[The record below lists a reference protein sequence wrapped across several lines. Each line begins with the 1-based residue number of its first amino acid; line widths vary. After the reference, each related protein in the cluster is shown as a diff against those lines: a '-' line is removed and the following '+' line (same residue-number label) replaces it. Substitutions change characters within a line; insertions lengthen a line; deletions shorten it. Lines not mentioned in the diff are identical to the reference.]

1 MFRNYL
7 IKRLLLFIPTLWA
20 ITLLGFGL
28 SKLAPGDPVALVL
41 GEADQDRVI
50 NEVAYLQ
57 KRKEL
62 GLDKPIFYFSIAALS
77 ETDTL
82 HKIPRPEWRELAAAL
97 TFYTGN
103 WAWVNQYLTF
113 IKKLKTN
120 ILQDTTLS
128 NENKTLFLS
137 LLQQLVIAK
146 NQENILQVLQK
157 IPLDSLSIESRSLLK
172 QLNQHVYSI
181 DTQKTLWKNYLP
193 VIHFHGLDNQYHH
206 WLLNALQ
213 MDFGISYVDQRP
225 VKTKIREALFWTV
238 IINFFSILII
248 YGLGIWIGVQGA
260 QYYGTKKEKILSA
273 LTLIWYSMPSFW
285 VGSLLIMILG
295 AWLKIFPV
303 SGIQSIANSENW
315 PFLQRLADWAYHLV
329 LPIIC
334 LAYNSIA
341 FLSKQ
346 MQNAMLETLSTEYIQ
361 TAKAKGLS
369 SRTVIWKHAF
379 KNSLFPMITLFAN
392 IFPAMVGGSVI
403 IETIFSLPG
412 MGFLLYQSIYARD
425 YPVMIAVF
433 TLSGVMTILGIL
445 VSDIL
450 YKQID
455 PRVQFD
461 KS

>member
-146 NQENILQVLQK
+146 NQENIIQVLQK
-157 IPLDSLSIESRSLLK
+157 IPKDSLSIESRSLLK

-193 VIHFHGLDNQYHH
+193 VIL
-206 WLLNALQ
+206 
-213 MDFGISYVDQRP
+213 
-225 VKTKIREALFWTV
+225 
-238 IINFFSILII
+238 ILRK
-248 YGLGIWIGVQGA
+248 L
-260 QYYGTKKEKILSA
+260 
-273 LTLIWYSMPSFW
+273 
-285 VGSLLIMILG
+285 
-295 AWLKIFPV
+295 
-303 SGIQSIANSENW
+303 
-315 PFLQRLADWAYHLV
+315 
-329 LPIIC
+329 
-334 LAYNSIA
+334 
-341 FLSKQ
+341 
-346 MQNAMLETLSTEYIQ
+346 
-361 TAKAKGLS
+361 
-369 SRTVIWKHAF
+369 
-379 KNSLFPMITLFAN
+379 
-392 IFPAMVGGSVI
+392 
-403 IETIFSLPG
+403 
-412 MGFLLYQSIYARD
+412 
-425 YPVMIAVF
+425 
-433 TLSGVMTILGIL
+433 
-445 VSDIL
+445 
-450 YKQID
+450 
-455 PRVQFD
+455 
-461 KS
+461 

>member
-1 MFRNYL
+1 
-7 IKRLLLFIPTLWA
+7 
-20 ITLLGFGL
+20 
-28 SKLAPGDPVALVL
+28 
-41 GEADQDRVI
+41 
-50 NEVAYLQ
+50 
-57 KRKEL
+57 
-62 GLDKPIFYFSIAALS
+62 
-77 ETDTL
+77 
-82 HKIPRPEWRELAAAL
+82 
-97 TFYTGN
+97 
-103 WAWVNQYLTF
+103 
-113 IKKLKTN
+113 
-120 ILQDTTLS
+120 
-128 NENKTLFLS
+128 
-137 LLQQLVIAK
+137 
-146 NQENILQVLQK
+146 
-157 IPLDSLSIESRSLLK
+157 
-172 QLNQHVYSI
+172 
-181 DTQKTLWKNYLP
+181 
-193 VIHFHGLDNQYHH
+193 
-206 WLLNALQ
+206 
-213 MDFGISYVDQRP
+213 
-225 VKTKIREALFWTV
+225 
-238 IINFFSILII
+238 
-248 YGLGIWIGVQGA
+248 
-260 QYYGTKKEKILSA
+260 
-273 LTLIWYSMPSFW
+273 MPSFW

-315 PFLQRLADWAYHLV
+315 PFLQRLVDWAYHLV
-329 LPIIC
+329 LPVIC